1 MVNGGSLEEVIEKGG
16 MVMAMTSGVRLDKLM
31 DRLVITWMDRNKFT
45 RSINF
50 LFFFFFNVG
59 RDKLNLV

>member
-1 MVNGGSLEEVIEKGG
+1 MVNGGSLEEVIEEKGG

-31 DRLVITWMDRNKFT
+31 DRLVITWMNRNKFS
-45 RSINF
+45 RSINS
-50 LFFFFFNVG
+50 LFFFFNVG

>member
-1 MVNGGSLEEVIEKGG
+1 MVNGGSLEEVIEEKGG

-31 DRLVITWMDRNKFT
+31 DRLVITWMEINLADRLTF
-45 RSINF
+45 
-50 LFFFFFNVG
+50 FFFFFNVG

>member
-1 MVNGGSLEEVIEKGG
+1 MVNGGSLEEVIEEKGG

-31 DRLVITWMDRNKFT
+31 DRFVITWMDRNKFS

-50 LFFFFFNVG
+50 LFFFF
-59 RDKLNLV
+59 